1 MLTFN
6 LQMSLF
12 KDSDTHKKLF
22 YRELWILHVNKL
34 QNKNEKLFAN
44 NMSSVNKKS

>member
-6 LQMSLF
+6 LKMSLF
-12 KDSDTHKKLF
+12 KDSDTHKTLF
-22 YRELWILHVNKL
+22 LRERWRLHVNKL

-44 NMSSVNKKS
+44 NISSVNKKS

>member
-6 LQMSLF
+6 LQMSLNN
-12 KDSDTHKKLF
+12 DSNTHKQLIL
-22 YRELWILHVNKL
+22 RERWRLHVNKL

-44 NMSSVNKKS
+44 NISLVNKKS